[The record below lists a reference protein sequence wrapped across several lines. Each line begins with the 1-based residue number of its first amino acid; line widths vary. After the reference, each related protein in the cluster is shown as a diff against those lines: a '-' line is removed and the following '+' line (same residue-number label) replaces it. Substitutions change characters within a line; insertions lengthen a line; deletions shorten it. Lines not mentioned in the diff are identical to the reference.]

1 MVTQDLPL
9 TQLISLRDRIG
20 VVPQNPILFDDT
32 IMNNVRYGRIT
43 ATDEE
48 VFEACQAACIH
59 DKIKGFTHG
68 MRTSLSYLSD
78 IANLQQDTR
87 HVSESAA
94 CE

>member
-1 MVTQDLPL
+1 MVKIFVKL
-9 TQLISLRDRIG
+9 TCTGRLGISLVLFLMLIKYSLRDRIG

-48 VFEACQAACIH
+48 VFEACEAACIH

-68 MRTSLSYLSD
+68 KYLGDRRESLD
-78 IANLQQDTR
+78 
-87 HVSESAA
+87 
-94 CE
+94 

>member
-1 MVTQDLPL
+1 MRVTSAHCVNLL
-9 TQLISLRDRIG
+9 THHSLRDRIG

-43 ATDEE
+43 ASDEE

-68 MRTSLSYLSD
+68 ALFFTGRLKTV
-78 IANLQQDTR
+78 AN
-87 HVSESAA
+87 AK
-94 CE
+94 